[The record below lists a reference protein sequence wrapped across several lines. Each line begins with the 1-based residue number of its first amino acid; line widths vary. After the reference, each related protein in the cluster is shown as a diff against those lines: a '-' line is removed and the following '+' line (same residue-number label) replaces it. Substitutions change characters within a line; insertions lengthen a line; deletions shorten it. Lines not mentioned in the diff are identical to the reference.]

1 LEGDLSMYLLLRLL
15 INAGALWAAT
25 TLVPG
30 ISFTG
35 DLGRFLVVALVFG
48 LLNALVRPIL
58 LLLSLP
64 LLILTLGLFTFV
76 LNAVILMLLGAL
88 SNGLGLGFN
97 VAGFVPAF
105 VGALIVTVVS
115 FVLSIFVKPGDDRR
129 TGSLRPARR

>member
-1 LEGDLSMYLLLRLL
+1 MFLLLRLL

-25 TLVPG
+25 TLVDG
-30 ISFTG
+30 ISFAG
-35 DLGRFLVVALVFG
+35 DTGRFFVVALVFG

-76 LNAVILMLLGAL
+76 LNALILMML
-88 SNGLGLGFN
+88 SGLSGSLGLGFH
-97 VAGFVPAF
+97 VAGFFPAF

-115 FVLSIFVKPGDDRR
+115 FLLSVFVKSGDDGRIGQSGR
-129 TGSLRPARR
+129 A

>member
-1 LEGDLSMYLLLRLL
+1 MYLLLRLL

-64 LLILTLGLFTFV
+64 LLILTLGLFTFI

-88 SNGLGLGFN
+88 SSGLGLGFT

-115 FVLSIFVKPGDDRR
+115 FVLSMFVKPGDDRR
-129 TGSLRPARR
+129 SSSQR

>member
-1 LEGDLSMYLLLRLL
+1 MFLLLRLL

-25 TLVPG
+25 SLVTG

-35 DLGRFLVVALVFG
+35 DTTRFFVVALIFG

-76 LNAVILMLLGAL
+76 LNALILMML
-88 SNGLGLGFN
+88 SGLSESLGLGFH
-97 VAGFVPAF
+97 VAGFFPAF

-115 FVLSIFVKPGDDRR
+115 FLLSIFVKSGSDRQ
-129 TGSLRPARR
+129 TVQSRRA

>member
-1 LEGDLSMYLLLRLL
+1 MYLLLRLL

-25 TLVPG
+25 MLVPG
-30 ISFTG
+30 ISFVGGT
-35 DLGRFLVVALVFG
+35 GRFLVVALIFG

-76 LNAVILMLLGAL
+76 LNALILMLLGAL
-88 SNGLGLGFN
+88 SGSFGLGFQ
-97 VAGFVPAF
+97 VAGFFPAF

-115 FVLSIFVKPGDDRR
+115 LLLSMLVKPATDRR
-129 TGSLRPARR
+129 